1 MSSPV
6 CTISLIGC
14 CEVQRL
20 LATGASQM
28 GRSRTTRQTPV
39 RDCAVSFVLVH
50 VAPFHIVHQHDPNT
64 DHHHSTQTHTRTH
77 THSCLAS
84 TPTFDLTTHARYAVE
99 KKNYKGSYIVKKTRA
114 KKHPLAPRRPPSA
127 FLTYSQQMRK
137 KAKDENPTLTNTDIS
152 RLLGQMWAKAS
163 DEVKLPFRK
172 RELEEREKYKVS
184 GPWCDVVWCT
194 VWAM

>member
-1 MSSPV
+1 MTQILTT
-6 CTISLIGC
+6 TI
-14 CEVQRL
+14 
-20 LATGASQM
+20 
-28 GRSRTTRQTPV
+28 P
-39 RDCAVSFVLVH
+39 H
-50 VAPFHIVHQHDPNT
+50 KH
-64 DHHHSTQTHTRTH
+64 THGH

-84 TPTFDLTTHARYAVE
+84 TPTSDLTTHGRYAVE

-184 GPWCDVVWCT
+184 GPCCAVLCCDVVYCLGNVT
-194 VWAM
+194 RARSINNEYGSVDV